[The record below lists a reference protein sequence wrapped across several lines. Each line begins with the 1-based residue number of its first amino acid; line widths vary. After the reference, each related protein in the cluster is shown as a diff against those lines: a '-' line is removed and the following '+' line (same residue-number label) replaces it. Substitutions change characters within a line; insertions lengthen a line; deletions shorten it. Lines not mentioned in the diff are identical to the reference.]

1 MAQLLL
7 HIGYHKTAT
16 TWLQNR
22 LFVPEY
28 GYTPLANH
36 QQVDR
41 EITRP
46 HGLVFDPQI
55 MRARIAKGIAQQEP
69 DQTPLISSEILSGH
83 PFYGGRE
90 SDVYAHRLHAI
101 APDARILITIRN
113 QMRILPSVYMQYLSR
128 GGVMP
133 PAKFFE
139 GTQEP
144 GYNGF
149 SPDHFAYHRLV
160 GLYQTLFGAQNV
172 HVMTQ
177 ESLSRDRDATLSQL
191 AEFAGNQR
199 WQGLNT
205 AADKGGVGVSYPQG
219 VAGVLRRINH
229 WQASTLNPQPPIA
242 IATTPG
248 GLYRV
253 AGYLARRGPLSGL
266 FARATPVSD
275 YVLATFA
282 GRFAE
287 SNRALAAQVPG
298 LDLTGY
304 EGIG

>member
-1 MAQLLL
+1 MAQLLI

-16 TWLQNR
+16 SWLQNK
-22 LFVPEY
+22 LFLPKH
-28 GYTPLANH
+28 GYLPLANH
-36 QQVDR
+36 QQVDA
-41 EITRP
+41 EIVRP
-46 HGLVFDPQI
+46 HGLVFDPDV
-55 MRARIAKGIAQQEP
+55 MRARIAKGIAQREP

-90 SDVYAHRLHAI
+90 SDDFARRLHAI
-101 APDARILITIRN
+101 APDARILITIRD

-133 PAKFFE
+133 PDKFFA

-144 GYNGF
+144 GYSGF

-177 ESLSRDRDATLSQL
+177 ESLARDRDTTLDQL
-191 AEFAGNQR
+191 ATFAGNTL
-199 WQGLNT
+199 WQGLGAT
-205 AADKGGVGVSYPQG
+205 MDKGGVGISQPQG
-219 VAGVLRRINH
+219 AAWLLRRINH

-253 AGYLARRGPLSGL
+253 AGYLARRGPLAGS
-266 FARATPVSD
+266 FARTKPVSD
-275 YVLATFA
+275 YVRATFA
-282 GRFAE
+282 GQFAD

-298 LDLTGY
+298 LDLSGY
-304 EGIG
+304 DGIG